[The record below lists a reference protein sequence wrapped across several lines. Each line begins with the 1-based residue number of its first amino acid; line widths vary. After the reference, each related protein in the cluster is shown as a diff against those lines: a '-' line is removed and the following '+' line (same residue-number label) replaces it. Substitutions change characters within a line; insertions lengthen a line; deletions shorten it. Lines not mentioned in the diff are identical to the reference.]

1 MFHKNGVVTRN
12 PILKGMVR
20 IMPQGVKR
28 LMFLASLIAYVVNT
42 RDPERDFVRNMN
54 HVLKLSRISDESLE
68 FPIRLSRAFWG
79 DREILR
85 DEIQTLT
92 SEAAEIDKEKAALRI
107 AVRVPEW
114 FTYDKPE
121 AMARDITK
129 YFMSQHSIAH
139 A

>member
-1 MFHKNGVVTRN
+1 MFHKNCVVTHN
-12 PILKGMVR
+12 PILKGLVR

-54 HVLKLSRISDESLE
+54 HVLKLSRLSDESLE

-85 DEIQTLT
+85 NEIHTLT
-92 SEAAEIDKEKAALRI
+92 AETSDLDKEKAALRI
-107 AVRVPEW
+107 AIRVPEW
-114 FTYDKPE
+114 FAYDKPE
-121 AMARDITK
+121 AMARDITQ
-129 YFMSQHSIAH
+129 YFTSQHSIAH